1 MANKNT
7 IITYSVAKRQLNALV
22 RKYNQGTKIN
32 FGFNLTI
39 SVDDYDTPDMINY
52 TLIMKNHFEDAWEVR
67 RISSMLS
74 DDIQVAFTQKVTYM
88 EDRLASAISARITNS
103 I

>member
-7 IITYSVAKRQLNALV
+7 ILTYSVAKRQLNALV
-22 RKYNQGTKIN
+22 RKYKQGTKTN
-32 FGFNLTI
+32 LGFNLTI
-39 SVDDYDTPDMINY
+39 SVDDYDIPNMINY

-67 RISSMLS
+67 RISFMLRN
-74 DDIQVAFTQKVTYM
+74 DIQVAFTQKVTYM

>member
-1 MANKNT
+1 
-7 IITYSVAKRQLNALV
+7 
-22 RKYNQGTKIN
+22 
-32 FGFNLTI
+32 
-39 SVDDYDTPDMINY
+39 MINY
-52 TLIMKNHFEDAWEVR
+52 TLIMKNHFVVAWEVR